1 VGKFRV
7 KGDSKVHI
15 LNEGHTVAYLVEAL
29 AYKPE
34 GRGFD
39 YDWCHGQC
47 LEVAASKRN
56 EYKEY
61 FLG

>member
-1 VGKFRV
+1 VE
-7 KGDSKVHI
+7 GDSKVHI

-39 YDWCHGQC
+39 YDWCHEHG
-47 LEVAASKRN
+47 LEVDAASKRN